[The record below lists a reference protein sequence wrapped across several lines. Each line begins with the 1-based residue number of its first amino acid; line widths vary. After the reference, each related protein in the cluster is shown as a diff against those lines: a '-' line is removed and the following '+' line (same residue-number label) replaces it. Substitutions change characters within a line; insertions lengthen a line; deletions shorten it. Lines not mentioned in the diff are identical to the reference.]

1 MIKNRSRLQLRD
13 ITEAKQ
19 RMGTREL
26 SEAKLKQVSGG
37 LLTASGGGTCT
48 TCDDCD
54 C

>member
-13 ITEAKQ
+13 IAETKK
-19 RMGTREL
+19 RVGTREL
-26 SEAKLKQVSGG
+26 SEATLKQVSGG
-37 LLTASGGGTCT
+37 LVSGGGTCT